1 MQGLLDLLWRNQDS
15 RCSVFI
21 IYNSEFIFAI
31 APYPESRSTNM
42 LIKGFELLLQEYRTR
57 RLARFTAWV
66 LAYGAALWVADRFTR
81 ASGGVPG
88 LLWVVFWVC
97 ALISGVYY
105 LIRVSR
111 FIRTLLLWRLQRRL
125 VVAYVLIGVV
135 PISLILL
142 LVFLGAYIIN
152 GQFAAYLVVLR
163 LRDHFDEIEQVNRVV
178 LHQARYGGEKSP
190 PAMLERIR
198 NFYVT
203 ELVDYTKSYPGLV
216 ITLHLGD
223 VTRSFFLDGKPAEN
237 PAVVPSWVKGQEYA
251 NIVADGGQL
260 ALRSVERIG
269 TPAGDL
275 TLVLSQ
281 PFTPQLL
288 DLVGE
293 GIGPV
298 GVATP
303 RRAKP
308 HEPTNSQ
315 ISVGS
320 SADPNVLSTLMNSNS
335 VKLPEPANPFDFK
348 VFGASSLDPI
358 VWGGDKEE
366 KAGAPAFVYVSSRI
380 FALNSQ
386 LLATLGDLSQA
397 YVLLFKAVAIIF
409 LIIEGAA
416 LLVGVR
422 MTRSMTRT
430 VDTLYDATERVK
442 AGDFSYRTHFP
453 YHDQLTALGGAFD
466 SMTASVERLM
476 QESQERLR
484 LQSELDIAREVQSQL
499 FPQSAPRVPG
509 LDLYGVCKAAR
520 SVSGDYYDFLKLD
533 EYRVGLVLG
542 DVSGKG
548 ISAALLMAAIQSA
561 LRAQFYNGSAGGQSS
576 TLTPFSTARVV
587 DRLNRQIYANTP
599 LEKYVTLFFAVYD
612 ARTRNLSYTNA
623 GQLAPILFR
632 DDKIERLRT
641 GGTVV
646 GLFPSVNYE
655 VGEIRLEPNDLL
667 LAYTDGITEPENT
680 YGEEFG
686 ESRLLEV
693 ARRMLSASP
702 EVLATEIY
710 RSVDEWTGSPELQDD
725 MTLLLAR
732 GW

>member
-1 MQGLLDLLWRNQDS
+1 
-15 RCSVFI
+15 
-21 IYNSEFIFAI
+21 
-31 APYPESRSTNM
+31 M
-42 LIKGFELLLQEYRTR
+42 LTKGFDLLLQEYRTR

-66 LAYGAALWVADRFTR
+66 LAYGAALWVANRFTQ

-88 LLWVVFWVC
+88 FLWFVFWVC
-97 ALISGVYY
+97 AITSGVYY
-105 LIRVSR
+105 LIRLFR
-111 FIRTLLLWRLQRRL
+111 LLRALLLWRLRRRL

-135 PISLILL
+135 PISLIVL
-142 LVFLGAYIIN
+142 LVFLGGWIIN

-163 LRDHFDEIEQVNRVV
+163 LHDHFDEIEQVNRVV
-178 LHQARYGGEKSP
+178 LHEARYGGEKSP
-190 PAMLERIR
+190 PALLERIH

-203 ELVDYTKSYPGLV
+203 EMVDHTKSYPGLV

-223 VTRSFFLDGKPAEN
+223 VTRSFLLDGKPAQN
-237 PAVVPSWVKGQEYA
+237 PAVVPSWVKGEEYA
-251 NIVADGGQL
+251 NIVADHGQL

-281 PFTPQLL
+281 PFSPELL

-298 GVATP
+298 DVVLTKLVGPHAAAGSKIIFNSTP
-303 RRAKP
+303 EGAYVP
-308 HEPTNSQ
+308 GNSIHSQ
-315 ISVGS
+315 SLELP
-320 SADPNVLSTLMNSNS
+320 DP
-335 VKLPEPANPFDFK
+335 AFPFDIQ
-348 VFGASSLDPI
+348 VLGASSLDPI
-358 VWGGDKEE
+358 LWGGEKET

-380 FALNSQ
+380 GALNSR
-386 LLATLGDLSQA
+386 LLATLGEYSDI
-397 YVLLFKAVAIIF
+397 YVFIFKALAII
-409 LIIEGAA
+409 LLVIEGVA
-416 LLVGVR
+416 LLIGVR
-422 MTRSMTRT
+422 LTRSITRT

-453 YHDQLTALGGAFD
+453 PNDQLTALGEAFD

-476 QESQERLR
+476 LESQERLR
-484 LQSELDIAREVQSQL
+484 LQSELDIAREVQRQL
-499 FPQSAPRVPG
+499 FPQTAPKVPG
-509 LDLYGVCKAAR
+509 LELYGVCKAAR

-561 LRAQFYNGSAGGQSS
+561 LRAQFYNDTGGNGSFAPAQ
-576 TLTPFSTARVV
+576 FSTARVV

-599 LEKYVTLFFAVYD
+599 LEKYVTFFFAVYD
-612 ARTRNLSYTNA
+612 ARTRTLSYTNA
-623 GQLAPILFR
+623 GHLAPLLFR
-632 DDKIERLRT
+632 DGKIERLRT

-646 GLFPSVNYE
+646 GLFPSVTYE
-655 VGEIRLEPNDLL
+655 VGEVHLEPHDLL

-686 ESRLLEV
+686 EARLHEV
-693 ARRMLSASP
+693 ARRMLNASP
-702 EVLATEIY
+702 EVLAGEVY
-710 RSVDEWTGSPELQDD
+710 RSVEEWTGSPELQDD
-725 MTLLLAR
+725 MTVLLAR
-732 GW
+732 AW

>member
-1 MQGLLDLLWRNQDS
+1 
-15 RCSVFI
+15 
-21 IYNSEFIFAI
+21 
-31 APYPESRSTNM
+31 M
-42 LIKGFELLLQEYRTR
+42 LTKAFELLLQEYGTR

-88 LLWVVFWVC
+88 LLWFVFWVC
-97 ALISGVYY
+97 ALVSGVYY
-105 LIRVSR
+105 LIRLLR
-111 FIRTLLLWRLQRRL
+111 FIRTRLLWRLQRRL

-163 LRDHFDEIEQVNRVV
+163 LHDHFDEIEQVNRVV

-216 ITLHLGD
+216 ITLHLGN

-251 NIVADGGQL
+251 NIVDDQGQL
-260 ALRSVERIG
+260 ALRSVERTA

-288 DLVGE
+288 DLVGH

-298 GVATP
+298 GVALYKQAEPRAAKNAKMIETTP
-303 RRAKP
+303 GETYVP
-308 HEPTNSQ
+308 GNSIHSQ
-315 ISVGS
+315 
-320 SADPNVLSTLMNSNS
+320 S
-335 VKLPEPANPFDFK
+335 VKLPDPVYSFDYQ

-358 VWGGDKEE
+358 LWGGDKEE
-366 KAGAPAFVYVSSRI
+366 KAGAPAYVYVSSRI
-380 FALNSQ
+380 AALNSR
-386 LLATLGDLSQA
+386 LLATLGDLSEI
-397 YVLLFKAVAIIF
+397 YVLAFKAVAII
-409 LIIEGAA
+409 LLLIEGGA
-416 LLVGVR
+416 LLIGIR

-453 YHDQLTALGGAFD
+453 PQDQLSALGGAFD

-484 LQSELDIAREVQSQL
+484 LQSELDIAREVQRQL
-499 FPQSAPRVPG
+499 FPQSVPRVPG

-520 SVSGDYYDFLKLD
+520 SVSGDYYDFLKID

-548 ISAALLMAAIQSA
+548 ISAALLMAGIQSA
-561 LRAQFYNGSAGGQSS
+561 LRAQFYDGLVGGQSS
-576 TLTPFSTARVV
+576 TLAQLSTARVI

-599 LEKYVTLFFAVYD
+599 LEKYVTFFFAVYD

-623 GQLAPILFR
+623 GHLPPVLFR
-632 DDKIERLRT
+632 DGKMERLRT

-646 GLFPSVNYE
+646 GLFPSVTYE
-655 VGEIRLEPNDLL
+655 GGEIRLEPNDLL

-686 ESRLLEV
+686 ESSSPRGGAGHVECFAGSDGHGNLPECE
-693 ARRMLSASP
+693 RMDGQPGTS
-702 EVLATEIY
+702 
-710 RSVDEWTGSPELQDD
+710 G
-725 MTLLLAR
+725 
-732 GW
+732 

>member
-1 MQGLLDLLWRNQDS
+1 
-15 RCSVFI
+15 
-21 IYNSEFIFAI
+21 
-31 APYPESRSTNM
+31 M
-42 LIKGFELLLQEYRTR
+42 LTKAFQILIEEYRTR
-57 RLARFTAWV
+57 RWARFTAWV
-66 LAYGAALWVADRFTR
+66 LAYGAALGVVDRFTR
-81 ASGGVPG
+81 ASGGAPG
-88 LLWVVFWVC
+88 LLWFVFWVC
-97 ALISGVYY
+97 ALVSGVYY
-105 LIRVSR
+105 LTRLLRFLRSR
-111 FIRTLLLWRLQRRL
+111 LLWRLNRRL
-125 VVAYVLIGVV
+125 VVAYILIGVV
-135 PISLILL
+135 PISLIIV
-142 LVFLGAYIIN
+142 LVLLGAFIIN
-152 GQFAAYLVVLR
+152 GQFAAFLVVQR
-163 LRDHFDEIEQVNRVV
+163 LHDHFDEIEQVNRVV

-190 PAMLERIR
+190 PALLERIR

-203 ELVDYTKSYPGLV
+203 ELIGYTKSYPGLV
-216 ITLHLGD
+216 ITLHLGG
-223 VTRSFFLDGKPAEN
+223 VTRSFLLDGKPAEN
-237 PAVVPSWVKGQEYA
+237 PAGVPSWVKGEEYA
-251 NIVADGGQL
+251 NIVADQGQL
-260 ALRSVERIG
+260 ALRSVERTK

-275 TLVLSQ
+275 TLLLSQ
-281 PFTPQLL
+281 PFTPELL
-288 DLVGE
+288 DLVGD

-308 HEPTNSQ
+308 HEPTNVQ
-315 ISVGS
+315 ISVGPS
-320 SADPNVLSTLMNSNS
+320 EEPNVLSTLMSSKS
-335 VKLPEPANPFDFK
+335 VKLPEPANPFDFE

-358 VWGGDKEE
+358 VWGGHKEE

-380 FALNSQ
+380 VALNGQ
-386 LLATLGDLSQA
+386 LLATLGELSEA
-397 YVLLFKAVAIIF
+397 YVYIFKAVAIIF
-409 LIIEGAA
+409 LVIEGAA
-416 LLVGVR
+416 LLIGIR

-453 YHDQLTALGGAFD
+453 SHDQLTALGDAFD

-484 LQSELDIAREVQSQL
+484 LQSELDIAREVQRQL
-499 FPQSAPRVPG
+499 FPQSVPRVPG

-561 LRAQFYNGSAGGQSS
+561 LRAQFYDGFADGQSS
-576 TLTPFSTARVV
+576 TLTRVSTARVV

-599 LEKYVTLFFAVYD
+599 LEKYVTFFFAVYD

-623 GQLAPILFR
+623 GHLPPVLFR
-632 DDKIERLRT
+632 DGKIERLRT

-646 GLFPSVNYE
+646 GLFPSISYE
-655 VGEIRLEPNDLL
+655 VGEVRVEPHDLL

-693 ARRMLSASP
+693 ARGMLNASP
-702 EVLATEIY
+702 EVLVTEIY
-710 RSVDEWTGSPELQDD
+710 RSVEEWTGSPELQDD
-725 MTLLLAR
+725 MTLVLAR
-732 GW
+732 AW